1 MRESSDHV
9 APPPRDVPA
18 DAEGTAA
25 PAGGFWHKPW
35 AQDLL
40 PFVSSLTLHAGLVLV
55 GVATAR
61 AIIHGGPSLLPVEA
75 QTVIPD
81 SNLVT
86 DGPPGG
92 VQFTAAVDGDPFRLD
107 QQDTSADAAADGLAK
122 AASPNVQVSADAGG
136 ADGAASAVLS
146 GFNASNMVGGPG
158 TGIGGKNGR
167 GNGDGQGGPLAR
179 FGPPGGGAY
188 GPKGPMFGR
197 GGNARRIVFVCD
209 ATGTMIQKFALLKQ
223 ELAAAVNGLKPVQ
236 SYNVIFFHD
245 GQRVGAA
252 SEAALLP
259 ATPDNKRRGFAFMD
273 DFTTSGTT
281 DPMPALR
288 LAFRQ
293 GPELVYFLSD
303 GEFNNLRSYQEVID
317 EIARLNPGRQVKV
330 NTILF
335 DTYDKDAEAAMQK
348 IAAEHGGSYRYVR
361 EAELAQ

>member
-1 MRESSDHV
+1 MRESTNHV
-9 APPPRDVPA
+9 APPLRDVPA
-18 DAEGTAA
+18 DAEANAA
-25 PAGGFWHKPW
+25 PAAGFWQKPL

-40 PFVSSLTLHAGLVLV
+40 PFASSLTLHAGLILV
-55 GVATAR
+55 GVVTAQ
-61 AIIHGGPSLLPVEA
+61 AIIHGGPRVLPVEE
-75 QTVIPD
+75 QTTVAS

-92 VQFTAAVDGDPFRLD
+92 VQFSASVNGDRMRDFG
-107 QQDTSADAAADGLAK
+107 QDSSADAAAAGLAT
-122 AASPNVQVSADAGG
+122 AASPNLEASADAGG
-136 ADGAASAVLS
+136 ADGSASTVLS
-146 GFNASNMVGGPG
+146 GFNASQMAGGPSNG
-158 TGIGGKNGR
+158 TGGKDGR
-167 GNGDGQGGPLAR
+167 GSGDGQGGPLAR

-188 GPKGPMFGR
+188 GPKGPVFGS

-223 ELAAAVNGLKPVQ
+223 ELAVAVSGLKPVQ

-252 SEAALLP
+252 SDSALLP
-259 ATPDNKRRGFAFMD
+259 ATADNKRKGFAFMD
-273 DFTTSGTT
+273 NFTTSGTT

-303 GEFNNLRSYQEVID
+303 GEFNNLRSYQDVMD
-317 EIARLNPGRQVKV
+317 EIDRLNPGRKVKV

-335 DTYDKDAEAAMQK
+335 DTYDKEAEAAMQK
-348 IAAEHGGSYRYVR
+348 IAADHGGTYRYVR
-361 EAELAQ
+361 EAELGQ